1 LNTINFLKTTAPL
14 RSKKSYLF
22 NDTVY
27 MNSPLVDTTNQSM
40 LVVDKNAA
48 NNNKSW
54 LFYNHF
60 VNTNALLEPV
70 KSAADRDSNDE
81 DSNDLHAVNNPYK
94 ALIVVNGRTSE
105 ILTVN
110 NVGNEL
116 FGCTSEV
123 ELIGKKL
130 TDLLDLEESGT
141 SSTDETETAPRK
153 TNTKLEILM
162 EADRLDKQGNIVL
175 CSGKIF
181 DAIINNGQCRL
192 PISVYIVKLTDEA
205 EPKCLCVMEPIQR
218 VIGTFA
224 INIKVDCVDHFLII

>member
-1 LNTINFLKTTAPL
+1 
-14 RSKKSYLF
+14 
-22 NDTVY
+22 

-40 LVVDKNAA
+40 LVVDNNAA

-70 KSAADRDSNDE
+70 KSAADHDNDE

-141 SSTDETETAPRK
+141 SDETETAPRK
-153 TNTKLEILM
+153 TNIKLEILM

-224 INIKVDCVDHFLII
+224 INIKVDCVLDHSDLIRKKWKKSY